1 MKSVLRVALAIGAS
15 CFLAAGVWAL
25 PQKATL
31 RVDRTAIQDAAEV
44 QSASGKIT
52 SVESNSFNLEI
63 TPSAAPAGRQF
74 SQDNNQQPK
83 TMIFVIDKNTA
94 VDGKLAVGSS
104 ADVTYRQDN
113 GNNIA
118 VSVRVA
124 PRS

>member
-1 MKSVLRVALAIGAS
+1 MKPVLRVAAATGTS
-15 CFLAAGVWAL
+15 FFLAVAVWAL
-25 PQKATL
+25 PQKATV

-44 QSASGKIT
+44 QSASGKIL
-52 SVESNSFNLEI
+52 SVESNSLTLEI
-63 TPSAAPAGRQF
+63 TQSTATAGLRF
-74 SQDNNQQPK
+74 SQDNNQKPK
-83 TMIFVIDKNTA
+83 TMTFVIDKNTA

-124 PRS
+124 PQS